1 MSNICCKDNSSTNTS
16 TSDSSSLS
24 SSNTTETNDGF
35 KTPTDSYIPKQTR
48 SPPLLKRKYN
58 VRKRAESM

>member
-1 MSNICCKDNSSTNTS
+1 MGSIISSTCWTTS
-16 TSDSSSLS
+16 TSDTDSSQLS

-48 SPPLLKRKYN
+48 SPPLLKRKCKLK
-58 VRKRAESM
+58 KRADSM